1 MALKIITAYKSGGIY
16 NEGHIERLAKQVKTY
31 SGLELIPVYGEY
43 KHWWCKMNIF
53 QMEGP
58 CVFMDLDTTIVDDLS
73 PLLKVAEEKRF
84 VGLRDFNYNDRFQ
97 SSIMSWN
104 GNVSHIHADFAED
117 PEGHMQAYPGGDQS
131 FIDDGGYSPEYWQDL
146 IPNRIH
152 SYKNYVQQ
160 RGIHKRC
167 CVVAFHGSPRP
178 WAIDELVKGQ
188 PVTSRGFRGN
198 RCRG

>member
-1 MALKIITAYKSGGIY
+1 LAIKIITAFKESSVYQEQHVI
-16 NEGHIERLAKQVKTY
+16 RLSEQVKKY
-31 SGLELIPVYGEY
+31 SGLDLEVIRNSPY
-43 KHWWCKMNIF
+43 KHWWIKLSCF
-53 QMEGP
+53 QIEGP
-58 CVFMDLDTTIVDDLS
+58 CVFMDLDTTIVDDIS

-97 SSIMSWN
+97 SSIMSWS
-104 GNVSHIHADFAED
+104 GDMSHIHDDFAED
-117 PEGHMQAYPGGDQS
+117 PEGHMQAYPGGQQ
-131 FIDDGGYSPEYWQDL
+131 FVGEGGYSPEYWQDL

-152 SYKNYVQQ
+152 SYKNYVRN
-160 RGIHKRC
+160 RGIHKKC

-198 RCRG
+198 RVRG